1 MRIKNQKGFTLV
13 ELIIAISIMS
23 IVIGLGYNVV
33 NKITIASKSQS
44 KVTDNQ
50 LNANLINKYVTKDLE
65 VCKTFKGPAES
76 SVGTEYE
83 FIINEGSNEIKY
95 KVSTE
100 LKGSK
105 EVYNLTRYN
114 NGTEID
120 LITSQPKISEKP
132 FYISESEENQ
142 NLYLVQ
148 LDNIKESSGKYE
160 FEVSSRVMVSSSES
174 IEIPTDPAPGTT
186 DPDEEGTLPEPEPI
200 KPEVKPEEIFTEQYK
215 ASFWVNDSSSNKVD
229 IGISNTGAKKGN
241 GTTLYKQEVNVKK
254 NDTNS
259 NNRYSISMKSNVYN
273 SSKHECMSIIYGQG
287 SVGGEDLFSTQNLNG
302 KVIDQLV
309 IEVSEGNEFELE
321 LLKVDS
327 KSQIKEKVH
336 IGSGKYKYTLVSGN
350 LIEVKGTIIKNN
362 SKAQVDIYYGKSK

>member
-65 VCKTFKGPAES
+65 GCKTFKGPVES
-76 SVGTEYE
+76 NAGADYE

-114 NGTEID
+114 NGTELD
-120 LITSQPKISEKP
+120 LITNQPKISEKP

-174 IEIPTDPAPGTT
+174 IEIPTDSVPGTT
-186 DPDEEGTLPEPEPI
+186 DPDKEGTLPEPEPI
-200 KPEVKPEEIFTEQYK
+200 KPEVKPEELFKEQYT
-215 ASFWVNDSSSNKVD
+215 ASFWVNDSSSTKIN
-229 IGISNTGAKKGN
+229 IGISNSGEKDGN
-241 GTTLYKQEVNVKK
+241 STKLYKQEVNVDK
-254 NDTNS
+254 TNI
-259 NNRYSISMKSNVYN
+259 NNRYSISMKSDIYN
-273 SSKHECMSIIYGQG
+273 SGKHESMSIIYGQNII
-287 SVGGEDLFSTQNLNG
+287 GGNDLFQTQNLNG
-302 KVIDQLV
+302 QVIDQLV

-321 LLKVDS
+321 LLRVDG
-327 KSQIKEKVH
+327 KSQINEKVH

-350 LIEVKGTIIKNN
+350 LVEAKGTLIKNN
-362 SKAQVDIYYGKSK
+362 SKAQVNIYYGKSK